1 MKVRVLGALLAALA
15 SFAGVCDLQ
24 PAHAAL
30 VFSEDFQA
38 GTVGNTV
45 DTLPGWSAVGDGGTQ
60 VIASSG
66 SNLFAT
72 TGNTNNSASRYDFAI
87 ANPGFGP
94 GTVLVMTIDV
104 LDPTTNPAGV
114 STFPRAVGG
123 ILQTSGGAF
132 MPPYFGI
139 EHNDAT
145 ADTGIA
151 EWTVTGED
159 FANQQFGPAD
169 TLAQDTWFTMRAV
182 WDLDAETMDVFAKTR
197 DGADPFVQ
205 VFDDAATPF
214 TSGSQDLSAL
224 NVWRHRLNRGTAI
237 DNIRVEAVPEP
248 TSHMLLAIVVMGTG
262 LIGLRP
268 SVSKRSFK

>member
-1 MKVRVLGALLAALA
+1 MKVRVLCIFLVALIY
-15 SFAGVCDLQ
+15 FADVCDLRT
-24 PAHAAL
+24 ANAAL

-38 GTVGNTV
+38 GTVGNTI

-60 VIASSG
+60 VIASDG

-72 TGNTNNSASRYDFAI
+72 TGNSNNAASRYDRAI
-87 ANPGFGP
+87 TNPGFGP
-94 GTVLVMTIDV
+94 GTVLVMTMDV

-123 ILQTSGGAF
+123 IFQSSGGAF

-145 ADTGIA
+145 ADSGIA

-159 FANQQFGPAD
+159 FALQQFGPAD
-169 TLAQDTWFTMRAV
+169 ALAQDTWFSMRAV
-182 WDLDAETMDVFAKTR
+182 WNLDAETMDVFAKTR

-205 VFDDAATPF
+205 LFDDVSTPF

-248 TSHMLLAIVVMGTG
+248 ASCALLILFVLGM
-262 LIGLRP
+262 GLRRTCLRQQ
-268 SVSKRSFK
+268 S

>member
-1 MKVRVLGALLAALA
+1 MKVRVLCALIAALTHGA
-15 SFAGVCDLQ
+15 DVFDPRTAD
-24 PAHAAL
+24 AAL
-30 VFSEDFQA
+30 VFSEDFQL

-60 VIASSG
+60 VIANEG

-72 TGNTNNSASRYDFAI
+72 TGDANNSASRYDFAF

-104 LDPTTNPAGV
+104 RDPTTNPAGV

-123 ILQTSGGAF
+123 LFQSSGGAF

-145 ADTGIA
+145 ADSGIA
-151 EWTVTGED
+151 EWTVSGED
-159 FANQQFGPAD
+159 FAGQQFGPDD
-169 TLAQDTWFTMRAV
+169 TLAQDTWFTVRSV
-182 WDLDAETMDVFAKTR
+182 WDLGAGTMDVFAKTR
-197 DGADPFVQ
+197 DGVDSFVQ
-205 VFDDAATPF
+205 LFDDAATAF
-214 TSGSQDLSAL
+214 TSGSQNLSAL

-237 DNIRVEAVPEP
+237 DNIRVEAIPEP
-248 TSHMLLAIVVMGTG
+248 GCVLVLGSLGLGMG
-262 LIGLRP
+262 LWR
-268 SVSKRSFK
+268 VRSRQQS